1 MIPLDEKEP
10 KQEELKEKTA
20 GEESVDKDLELVI
33 RMAIKM
39 LTQANGLQLIK
50 QSLDQSKDP
59 AQVIGQFL
67 ATMMGKLAEEC
78 RDKLKI
84 DPAIFLRGKGF
95 LDAIINYIE
104 QKLGMPPEFSDQIYA
119 QVLEVVKAGAQNPTG
134 AQRPPQQGQQA
145 PQQAQPAG
153 PQQAGD
159 MNGGML

>member
-1 MIPLDEKEP
+1 MIPLDEQET
-10 KQEELKEKTA
+10 KQEARKEKTA
-20 GEESVDKDLELVI
+20 GEEPVDRDLELVI
-33 RMAIKM
+33 RMGIKL
-39 LTQANGLQLIK
+39 LTQSKGLEVIK
-50 QSLDQSKDP
+50 QALGQSKDP

-119 QVLEVVKAGAQNPTG
+119 QVLEVVKAGAQNPNG
-134 AQRPPQQGQQA
+134 SQRPPQQEQQA
-145 PQQAQPAG
+145 PQQAG
-153 PQQAGD
+153 N
-159 MNGGML
+159 MNGGMV